1 MKYTLKLFDE
11 SLEFSENIEDVNN
24 ACVYYKTLLTYLRAL
39 PEAEY
44 KNEDLYNLLV
54 KQCYNV
60 EQSEVDEPLTP
71 ERIQADTQF
80 VSRNISE
87 YYGLMLNILR
97 GRENNP
103 TR

>member
-24 ACVYYKTLLTYLRAL
+24 ACIYYKTLLTYLRAL

-71 ERIQADTQF
+71 QRIQTDTQQIEF
-80 VSRNISE
+80 RVETLYAVLKERLQAKS
-87 YYGLMLNILR
+87 M
-97 GRENNP
+97 
-103 TR
+103 

>member
-1 MKYTLKLFDE
+1 MKYTLKLFDD

-71 ERIQADTQF
+71 ERIQRDTQ
-80 VSRNISE
+80 NIEMRVETLYAVLKERLQARS
-87 YYGLMLNILR
+87 M
-97 GRENNP
+97 
-103 TR
+103 

>member
-71 ERIQADTQF
+71 ERIQRDTQ
-80 VSRNISE
+80 NIEMRVETLYAVLKERLQARS
-87 YYGLMLNILR
+87 M
-97 GRENNP
+97 
-103 TR
+103 

>member
-71 ERIQADTQF
+71 ERIQADTQ
-80 VSRNISE
+80 NIEMRVETLYAVLKERLQARS
-87 YYGLMLNILR
+87 M
-97 GRENNP
+97 
-103 TR
+103 